1 MKKAVTIAMLLAG
14 LSSSA
19 FAADLGTRK
28 PSPIIPIIPVFT
40 WTGFYVG
47 LNAGYAFDN
56 TSRFT
61 TFNGAG
67 TANGAP
73 GAGGVGAPIRPG
85 VANVNS
91 DGFTGGGQ
99 VGYNYQF
106 GQSFAGGGLVL
117 GVEADI
123 AYTDVGRTSA
133 FVVNGT
139 TTLLNANLNY
149 LGTVRGRV
157 GYAFDRLLIYGTG
170 GFAFGDVSTSANFL
184 TAGIPSFYGRRT
196 DTETGYA
203 YGGGVEYA
211 IPTDSFLSFVNFFK
225 SSAVTIKAEYIHYDL
240 GSRNQSV
247 AATGAFGNT
256 GAYTQRIRTDG
267 DIIRGG
273 INYKF

>member
-1 MKKAVTIAMLLAG
+1 MKKFVAAALAATLMSG
-14 LSSSA
+14 A
-19 FAADLGTRK
+19 AYAADLGTRK
-28 PSPIIPIIPVFT
+28 PTPVLPIIPVFT

-47 LNAGYAFDN
+47 VNAGYAFDG

-61 TFNGAG
+61 TFNGPG

-73 GAGGVGAPIRPG
+73 GAGGVGLPIRPG
-85 VANVNS
+85 LASVNS

-106 GQSFAGGGLVL
+106 GQGFGGGGVVV

-123 AYTDVGRTSA
+123 AYTDLNRTSA

-139 TTLLNANLNY
+139 TSLLNANLNY

-157 GYAFDRLLIYGTG
+157 GYAFDRFLIYGTG

-184 TAGIPSFYGRRT
+184 TAGVSSFAGRRS

-203 YGGGVEYA
+203 YGGGIEYA

-225 SSAVTIKAEYIHYDL
+225 SSAVTIKGEFIHYDL
-240 GSRNQSV
+240 GTRTQSV

-256 GAYTQRIRTDG
+256 GAYSQRIRTDG
-267 DIIRGG
+267 NIARIG